1 MFWLDNKT
9 TRHSPPK
16 MKRTFA
22 KLMVYMTK
30 ENANSM
36 IPGRRTQ
43 YRIPDVMW
51 EGINS
56 FMMDK
61 MRSGID
67 DDIVT
72 MDALEDGEVEVEDDG
87 DLDV

>member
-1 MFWLDNKT
+1 
-9 TRHSPPK
+9 

-36 IPGRRTQ
+36 IPGRRTH
-43 YRIPDVMW
+43 YRIPDVMG

-56 FMMDK
+56 LMMDK

-67 DDIVT
+67 DDIIM
-72 MDALEDGEVEVEDDG
+72 MDALEDGEVEDDG

>member
-1 MFWLDNKT
+1 M
-9 TRHSPPK
+9 
-16 MKRTFA
+16 
-22 KLMVYMTK
+22 
-30 ENANSM
+30 
-36 IPGRRTQ
+36 G
-43 YRIPDVMW
+43 

>member
-1 MFWLDNKT
+1 
-9 TRHSPPK
+9 
-16 MKRTFA
+16 
-22 KLMVYMTK
+22 MVYMTK

-43 YRIPDVMW
+43 YRIPDVMG